1 MSFKKVIS
9 LLLVVL
15 MVASVGLSMIGC
27 KEEDANNERINLLPD
42 QLENQRYYFQQ
53 GYTAETWDVAVG
65 ENDYYLLRIKE
76 MADGSP
82 VRVNSVGLCAQ
93 FTPKGR
99 TDVTY
104 SIYNIAGVG
113 GAAVT
118 RGVVFEQLVNEEV
131 TSSFHFNDL
140 FLDSTEAG
148 GRENFVMEKYED
160 VNDTIINL
168 DKTQFNKLGY
178 TFTKEGIDW
187 KGNLYFIPHQMGG
200 ITSFH
205 LITVETE
212 ATEWDTFSAEIE
224 TMLKDFKQIGYE
236 EKE

>member
-1 MSFKKVIS
+1 MRSGK
-9 LLLVVL
+9 
-15 MVASVGLSMIGC
+15 
-27 KEEDANNERINLLPD
+27 
-42 QLENQRYYFQQ
+42 
-53 GYTAETWDVAVG
+53 
-65 ENDYYLLRIKE
+65 
-76 MADGSP
+76 
-82 VRVNSVGLCAQ
+82 
-93 FTPKGR
+93 
-99 TDVTY
+99 
-104 SIYNIAGVG
+104 
-113 GAAVT
+113 
-118 RGVVFEQLVNEEV
+118 
-131 TSSFHFNDL
+131 
-140 FLDSTEAG
+140 
-148 GRENFVMEKYED
+148 D